1 MAFWMRDCAG
11 GADPGACAKVLDR
24 ELAAYILGGPRDDH
38 SSRTPPPE
46 SIANLRNGLRVNVQ
60 SSSLSDSGLGKVVE
74 GIRGCRFTDFVSLCT
89 DDVHAKDLLETGHI
103 NRVLKSVIA
112 QGIDP
117 ITAIRWATLNGAL
130 DCMHEDVGAIAP
142 GYLADLQLVEEL
154 DGRNPKAVFVG
165 GKLMCKDGV
174 LTADL
179 PRRPNGLPQHRTLA
193 GKLARLTS
201 GWLLPTPPFPMCG
214 PPWFPVW
221 RAARPKEHPS
231 L

>member
-1 MAFWMRDCAG
+1 M
-11 GADPGACAKVLDR
+11 LDR

-38 SSRTPPPE
+38 SSRTAAE

-130 DCMHEDVGAIAP
+130 DCMLEDVGAIAP
-142 GYLADLQLVEEL
+142 DIWRISSWWRSWTGGTQ
-154 DGRNPKAVFVG
+154 RRFFVG

-179 PRRPNGLPQHRTLA
+179 PRRPKRPSPTPYTCR
-193 GKLARLTS
+193 KLARLTS

-221 RAARPKEHPS
+221 RAAGPRTP
-231 L
+231 LFMRTCR